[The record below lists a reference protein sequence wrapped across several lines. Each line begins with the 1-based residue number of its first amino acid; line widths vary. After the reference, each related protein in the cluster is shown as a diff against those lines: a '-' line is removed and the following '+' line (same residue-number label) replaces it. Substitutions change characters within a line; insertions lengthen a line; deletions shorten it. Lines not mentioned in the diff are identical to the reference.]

1 MGARSLSIDAVET
14 SAPNSFVLDAVVH
27 LSLKSRSDRV
37 LWSPPLSLPLTE
49 APLTPE
55 RAATF
60 ELAVSAGA
68 SHIRATGSMIP
79 ECSNGPPEQRYARTR
94 KSPKSVGN
102 SVSDTNEVS
111 MGVSTLGFVGAD
123 GGGGGGVAARVSCC
137 GSCLDV
143 DFLLRRA
150 VAGTEAAAGTEE
162 EGGASL
168 VEGALS

>member
-1 MGARSLSIDAVET
+1 M
-14 SAPNSFVLDAVVH
+14 
-27 LSLKSRSDRV
+27 
-37 LWSPPLSLPLTE
+37 
-49 APLTPE
+49 
-55 RAATF
+55 
-60 ELAVSAGA
+60 SAGA

-111 MGVSTLGFVGAD
+111 MGVSTVGFVGAD
-123 GGGGGGVAARVSCC
+123 AAGGGVAARASCC

-143 DFLLRRA
+143 DFLLLRV
-150 VAGTEAAAGTEE
+150 VAATGAA
-162 EGGASL
+162 EGGAAL